1 MARRWRDFNLFLP
14 ASVLVLLA
22 ISVLA
27 VRSATAQGLFSGA
40 GMFERHLLNLA
51 VGGVLAAVMAVTD
64 YAALRALVRPTYLAL
79 LGLLSVVLMI
89 GAVRSGAQ
97 SWLAIGT
104 RTIQPSEP
112 AKLLLIIVLAAFF
125 SRFEERQGTWAIFLG
140 SLLITA
146 LPLGLIIIQPDFG
159 TAIVVALIW
168 LGIAF
173 TAGARWYQLLL
184 LFALTLPVAYL
195 GFTHVL
201 EDYQRTRL
209 LIFIDPVGY
218 DPTLQNGAWNIV
230 QSLNAI
236 SNGGLVGSG
245 WQQGFISQNGYLP
258 VQYSDFIFAVIGEEL
273 GFVGGALLLV
283 FQGLVLWQGVS
294 IAANAR
300 DSFGRLMAV
309 GIVSMLLAHLLI
321 NAGMTMSIMPVTG
334 LPMPFISYG
343 GSFTVTTLIA
353 VGILESISIFRR
365 KLVL

>member
-1 MARRWRDFNLFLP
+1 MTRRWRDLNLFLP
-14 ASVLVLLA
+14 ASVAVLLA
-22 ISVLA
+22 IGALA

-40 GMFERHLLNLA
+40 GMFERHLANVA
-51 VGGVLAAVMAVTD
+51 VGALLATLVAVTD

-79 LGLLSVVLMI
+79 LGLLGVVLVI

-97 SWLAIGT
+97 SWIALGT

-125 SRFEERQGTWAIFLG
+125 SRFEERRGSWAVFIG

-146 LPLGLIIIQPDFG
+146 LPLAMIIIQPDFG

-168 LGIAF
+168 LGMAF
-173 TAGARWYQLLL
+173 AAGSRWYQLLL
-184 LFALTLPVAYL
+184 LCAAALPVTYL
-195 GFTHVL
+195 GWMYFL

-209 LIFIDPVGY
+209 LIFMDPVGY

-236 SNGGLVGSG
+236 ANGGLVGSG
-245 WQQGFISQNGYLP
+245 WQQGFVSQNGYLP

-273 GFVGGALLLV
+273 GFVGAGLLLL
-283 FQGLVLWQGVS
+283 FQGLVLWQGLS

-321 NAGMTMSIMPVTG
+321 NAGMNMSIMPVTG

-353 VGILESISIFRR
+353 VGILISISVYRR
-365 KLVL
+365 RLVL